1 MARLRGG
8 TRELRAP
15 VAWVGFEVNIELGYQ
30 EPAHATTN
38 VLTAYSESMEPLFDF
53 GWRPHLEEY
62 GETGGLFLC

>member
-1 MARLRGG
+1 M
-8 TRELRAP
+8 
-15 VAWVGFEVNIELGYQ
+15 AWVGFEVNIELGYQ